1 MRIENI
7 LEKSLFIDN
16 YHKYV
21 GLRFSFLVYML
32 PNIVKIKHEQFLSY
46 FILLISPAPAEVNLY
61 PLSVS
66 LNIYYNNFSPLPP
79 QEIETDFYG

>member
-7 LEKSLFIDN
+7 LEKALFIDN

-32 PNIVKIKHEQFLSY
+32 TNIVKIKHEQFLSY
-46 FILLISPAPAEVNLY
+46 FILLISPAPAKVNLY
-61 PLSVS
+61 RLSVS
-66 LNIYYNNFSPLPP
+66 LNIYNKNFSPPP
-79 QEIETDFYG
+79 SPQ